1 MPHDL
6 FGGALAQRPC
16 RSTRRRSLTIFSV
29 ALHTVVVALVVMVQV
44 FAVGPLPFPRRPMVF
59 EEIRLVH
66 LANIQIPRPRRS
78 SGPQPALASHGLA
91 PTVAP
96 PTSTWAMSSSGI
108 THETGLENLTRET
121 LPGPAFGV
129 ADGIPDVGSTFPAP
143 AVPPAPPLPSP
154 QLPVHLHQGIE
165 APKKIA
171 DVTPTYPTIAQA
183 AHVKGM
189 VILEAVIDVH
199 GNVTSVQVLRSVP
212 LLDQAAVD
220 AVRQWRYTPARLN
233 GQPVPVVVTITI
245 NFSMQ

>member
-6 FGGALAQRPC
+6 FGGALVQRQS
-16 RSTRRRSLTIFSV
+16 RSARRRSLTIFSV
-29 ALHTVVVALVVMVQV
+29 ALHTVVVALIVIVQV

-66 LANIQIPRPRRS
+66 LASIAVPPLRRHAT
-78 SGPQPALASHGLA
+78 GPHTALVSPNVA

-96 PTSTWAMSSSGI
+96 PNI
-108 THETGLENLTRET
+108 TAETGLENVKREAPT
-121 LPGPAFGV
+121 SAAGGV
-129 ADGIPDVGSTFPAP
+129 DGIADLDAIGRTD
-143 AVPPAPPLPSP
+143 AVAPPPPPRPSP
-154 QLPVHLHQGIE
+154 QPPVHLHKGIE

-171 DVTPTYPTIAQA
+171 DVTPAYPSIAQA

>member
-6 FGGALAQRPC
+6 FGGALVQRQS
-16 RSTRRRSLTIFSV
+16 RSARRRSLTIFSV
-29 ALHTVVVALVVMVQV
+29 ALHTVVVALIVIVQV

-66 LANIQIPRPRRS
+66 LASI
-78 SGPQPALASHGLA
+78 
-91 PTVAP
+91 
-96 PTSTWAMSSSGI
+96 
-108 THETGLENLTRET
+108 
-121 LPGPAFGV
+121 
-129 ADGIPDVGSTFPAP
+129 
-143 AVPPAPPLPSP
+143 AVPPPPRRAAGTQTALVSPGAPTIEPRSIMPETGIENVTSGTPAGAVVGLEHGIAGFESIGPAEALPPPTPLP
-154 QLPVHLHQGIE
+154 QLPVHLHKGIE

-171 DVTPTYPTIAQA
+171 DVTPTYPSIAQA

>member
-6 FGGALAQRPC
+6 FGGALVQRPS

-29 ALHTVVVALVVMVQV
+29 ALHTIVVALIVIVQV
-44 FAVGPLPFPRRPMVF
+44 FAVGPLPFPRRPLVF

-66 LANIQIPRPRRS
+66 LAGIQVPPPAQRS
-78 SGPQPALASHGLA
+78 TGRQTALASHDVA
-91 PTVAP
+91 PTVEP
-96 PTSTWAMSSSGI
+96 PTIMQ
-108 THETGLENLTRET
+108 ETGLENLTRET

-129 ADGIPDVGSTFPAP
+129 ADGIPDVGSTFPAQ
-143 AVPPAPPLPSP
+143 AVPPPPPPSP
-154 QLPVHLHQGIE
+154 QPAVRLHKGIE
-165 APKKIA
+165 APKKIV
-171 DVTPTYPTIAQA
+171 DVTPTYPSIAQGA
-183 AHVKGM
+183 RVKGM

-199 GNVTSVQVLRSVP
+199 GNVTSVQVLRSIP

>member
-29 ALHTVVVALVVMVQV
+29 ALHTVVVALIVIVQV

-66 LANIQIPRPRRS
+66 LASIAVPPPPRRVT
-78 SGPQPALASHGLA
+78 GTQTALVSPGVA
-91 PTVAP
+91 PTVEP
-96 PTSTWAMSSSGI
+96 PAIMQ
-108 THETGLENLTRET
+108 ETGLENLTRET
-121 LPGPAFGV
+121 PPGATF
-129 ADGIPDVGSTFPAP
+129 DVGYGIGAINSIGPVQT
-143 AVPPAPPLPSP
+143 VPPPPLPSP

>member
-6 FGGALAQRPC
+6 FGGALVQRQS
-16 RSTRRRSLTIFSV
+16 RSARRRSLTILSV
-29 ALHTVVVALVVMVQV
+29 ALHTVVVALIVIVQV

-66 LANIQIPRPRRS
+66 LASLAVPPPPRRAA
-78 SGPQPALASHGLA
+78 GRQTELASHGDA
-91 PTVAP
+91 PTVEPRSIMPETGIENVTGETPTGAVAGLEHGIPGFEPIGPAEAFPP
-96 PTSTWAMSSSGI
+96 PT
-108 THETGLENLTRET
+108 
-121 LPGPAFGV
+121 
-129 ADGIPDVGSTFPAP
+129 
-143 AVPPAPPLPSP
+143 PSP
-154 QLPVHLHQGIE
+154 QLPVHLHKGIE

-171 DVTPTYPTIAQA
+171 DVTPTYPSIAQA

-212 LLDQAAVD
+212 LLDRAAVD